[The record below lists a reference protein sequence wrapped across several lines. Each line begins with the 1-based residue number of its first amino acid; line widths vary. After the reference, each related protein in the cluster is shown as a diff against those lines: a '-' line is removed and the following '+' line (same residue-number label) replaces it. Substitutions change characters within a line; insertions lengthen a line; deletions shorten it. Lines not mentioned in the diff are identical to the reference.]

1 MRMESRKKHSGFV
14 ITGMWLLVSL
24 LISCGGS
31 QAGTDITEDTEASE
45 TERETVRELSSEA
58 FEECGDA
65 ADKLL
70 CLKSGD
76 TKSLVGLSP
85 GDVLDYD
92 EYEIGGVSSEGR
104 LYYREKGGESGG
116 ILYSFN
122 GRGNGFSGLAQ
133 FWDGDF
139 LGINVG
145 EDTLETLTDVLGRAD
160 TTEEEREGGEN
171 VTWAVW
177 NFKDAVLRAAVRDGK
192 IRTLNYLVEG
202 AAADARKMPEE
213 ETDFGRERLETEG
226 CVETIYGWSAFG
238 SVSEGAYGIY
248 EPYAE
253 DYDAGRV
260 REFIRGYLQA
270 QGIEKEEPDGVTYW
284 RSGDLFTE
292 YYADKE
298 KGQYCFIVHFWNDY
312 WMDDEYTVS
321 RYQDAVYCTTYTL
334 EEEGRWGSL
343 IREWDEEEN
352 RGEERLYDKY
362 GKRMAEAVYEYMP
375 GTPFPFVLK
384 SRNLDSNFHPSL
396 LLRNQKTWFYK
407 EFSAFDEAGRFLS
420 YKGSGEENGKGEY
433 LCYPCWTVHDETGR
447 LKLIREELQQCDR
460 EKWGWWDE
468 GIDYSGQM
476 EIFYDGEGNI
486 NSIEYLRSSYSH
498 GTSDSTGRILYDDK
512 GRMVYNS
519 FYITHGGDAWIFLY
533 EGDSDMP
540 WCVLRWCS
548 YLPGFEEAYLFLQQ

>member
-1 MRMESRKKHSGFV
+1 MRMKSRKKHSGL
-14 ITGMWLLVSL
+14 ITTGMFFLAVSL
-24 LISCGGS
+24 IACSGL
-31 QAGTDITEDTEASE
+31 QADTNIVEDMEAS
-45 TERETVRELSSEA
+45 LIEA
-58 FEECGDA
+58 DPVGENLEISQEPGDA
-65 ADKLL
+65 ADKLF
-70 CLKSGD
+70 CLKNGD

-92 EYEIGGVSSEGR
+92 NYEISGVSSEGQR
-104 LYYREKGGESGG
+104 YYREKGEEYGSIE
-116 ILYSFN
+116 YSFN
-122 GRGNGFSGLAQ
+122 GKGNGFSGLAQ
-133 FWDGDF
+133 FADGDF
-139 LGINVG
+139 LGIRVK
-145 EDTLETLTDVLGRAD
+145 EDTLETLTDILGNAD
-160 TTEEEREGGEN
+160 ILEEEKEGGWN
-171 VTWAVW
+171 VSCAVW
-177 NFKDAVLRAAVRDGK
+177 NFREGILQARIRDGK
-192 IRTLNYLVEG
+192 ISSLSYFVEG
-202 AAADARKMPEE
+202 AAADARELREE
-213 ETDFGRERLETEG
+213 ETDFGRERLETKG
-226 CVETIYGWSAFG
+226 CVEAIYGWSAFG
-238 SVSEGAYGIY
+238 SESEGTYGIY
-248 EPYAE
+248 EPCDE
-253 DYDAGRV
+253 DYDAGREG
-260 REFIRGYLQA
+260 EFIREYLQA

-284 RSGDLFTE
+284 PEGDLFTE
-292 YYADKE
+292 YYVDKE

-312 WMDDEYTVS
+312 WVDQENNVS
-321 RYQDAVYCTTYTL
+321 VYQDEVYCTTYTL

-362 GKRMAEAVYEYMP
+362 GKRMA
-375 GTPFPFVLK
+375 
-384 SRNLDSNFHPSL
+384 
-396 LLRNQKTWFYK
+396 
-407 EFSAFDEAGRFLS
+407 AFDEAGRFLS